1 MVSMNT
7 ITGFTFYD
15 SLNKLT
21 VGTLLLLLIG
31 GMIGEKAETNI
42 LFFVTAFIIG
52 IFYQTIIKNRTRFL
66 TNNLHMIKKA
76 HENVILKNKYIYK
89 DDYKKASYNKDDYQK
104 ASYDTDDYLK
114 AYYNVVKNGFLM
126 NIPTLE
132 AHENFLRNIWLIC
145 LLYLIT
151 VLADCCQ
158 SSISEIICQY
168 SKCAIAMFL
177 LLLIVFIPFVWY
189 KIQMKIFEL
198 VWEGD
203 YYANKLKNETCDSQ
217 KNKL

>member
-1 MVSMNT
+1 MNT

-21 VGTLLLLLIG
+21 VGTLLLLLVG

-52 IFYQTIIKNRTRFL
+52 IFYQTIIKCLTPFL

-76 HENVILKNKYIYK
+76 HENVKLKNKYMTK
-89 DDYKKASYNKDDYQK
+89 DNYQK

-203 YYANKLKNETCDSQ
+203 YYAKRLNPKNRIRVYP
-217 KNKL
+217 

>member
-1 MVSMNT
+1 MNT

-21 VGTLLLLLIG
+21 VGTLLLLLVG

-52 IFYQTIIKNRTRFL
+52 IFYQTFIKDRTRFL

-76 HENVILKNKYIYK
+76 HENVILKNKYITK
-89 DDYKKASYNKDDYQK
+89 DDYLKASYNK
-104 ASYDTDDYLK
+104 DDYLK

-203 YYANKLKNETCDSQ
+203 YYAKKLNPKTKSEFTLQCINI
-217 KNKL
+217 

>member
-1 MVSMNT
+1 MFGKKQIMNMNT

-21 VGTLLLLLIG
+21 VGTLLLLLLG

-52 IFYQTIIKNRTRFL
+52 IFYQTFIKDRTRFL

-76 HENVILKNKYIYK
+76 HENVILKNKYIT
-89 DDYKKASYNKDDYQK
+89 KDDYQK

-145 LLYLIT
+145 LMYLIA

-168 SKCAIAMFL
+168 SRCTIAMFL
-177 LLLIVFIPFVWY
+177 LILIVFIPFVWY
-189 KIQMKIFEL
+189 KIQMKIYEL

-203 YYANKLKNETCDSQ
+203 CYAKKLNPKN
-217 KNKL
+217 

>member
-1 MVSMNT
+1 MFDNKQIKNMNT

-21 VGTLLLLLIG
+21 VGTLLLLLLE

-52 IFYQTIIKNRTRFL
+52 IFYQTIIKCLTPFL

-76 HENVILKNKYIYK
+76 HENVILKNKYITK
-89 DDYKKASYNKDDYQK
+89 DDNLK

-114 AYYNVVKNGFLM
+114 AYYNIVKNGFLM

-203 YYANKLKNETCDSQ
+203 YYAKD
-217 KNKL
+217 

>member
-1 MVSMNT
+1 MFDNKQIKNMNT

-21 VGTLLLLLIG
+21 VGTLLLLLVG

-42 LFFVTAFIIG
+42 LFFVTVFIIG
-52 IFYQTIIKNRTRFL
+52 IFYQTIIKCLTPFL
-66 TNNLHMIKKA
+66 TNKLHMIKKA
-76 HENVILKNKYIYK
+76 HENVILKNNYI
-89 DDYKKASYNKDDYQK
+89 
-104 ASYDTDDYLK
+104 TEDDYLE

-145 LLYLIT
+145 LMYLIA

-189 KIQMKIFEL
+189 KIQMKIYEL

-203 YYANKLKNETCDSQ
+203 CYAKKLNPKTKSEFTLQCINI
-217 KNKL
+217 

>member
-1 MVSMNT
+1 MVNMNT

-21 VGTLLLLLIG
+21 VGTLLLLLAG

-52 IFYQTIIKNRTRFL
+52 IFYQTFIKDRTRFL

-76 HENVILKNKYIYK
+76 HENVILKNKYITK
-89 DDYKKASYNKDDYQK
+89 DDYLKASYNK
-104 ASYDTDDYLK
+104 DDYLK

-145 LLYLIT
+145 LMYLIA

-189 KIQMKIFEL
+189 KIQMKIYEL

-203 YYANKLKNETCDSQ
+203 CYAKKTKSEN
-217 KNKL
+217 

>member
-1 MVSMNT
+1 MNT

-21 VGTLLLLLIG
+21 VGTLLLLLVG

-42 LFFVTAFIIG
+42 MFFVTAFIIG
-52 IFYQTIIKNRTRFL
+52 IFYQTIIKCLTPFL

-76 HENVILKNKYIYK
+76 HENVILKNKYITK
-89 DDYKKASYNKDDYQK
+89 DDYLKAPYNK
-104 ASYDTDDYLK
+104 DDYLK

-132 AHENFLRNIWLIC
+132 AHENFLRNIWFIC

-203 YYANKLKNETCDSQ
+203 YYAKRLNPKNRIRVYP
-217 KNKL
+217 

>member
-1 MVSMNT
+1 MNT

-21 VGTLLLLLIG
+21 VGTLLLLLVG

-52 IFYQTIIKNRTRFL
+52 IFYQTFIKNITRFL

-76 HENVILKNKYIYK
+76 HENVILKNNYI
-89 DDYKKASYNKDDYQK
+89 
-104 ASYDTDDYLK
+104 TEDDYLK

-145 LLYLIT
+145 LMYLIA

-189 KIQMKIFEL
+189 KIQMKIYEL

-203 YYANKLKNETCDSQ
+203 CYAKKLNPKTKSEFTLQCINI
-217 KNKL
+217 

>member
-1 MVSMNT
+1 MNT

-21 VGTLLLLLIG
+21 VGTLLLLLLG

-52 IFYQTIIKNRTRFL
+52 IFYQTIIKGLTPFL

-76 HENVILKNKYIYK
+76 HENVKLKNKYMTK
-89 DDYKKASYNKDDYQK
+89 DNYLKASYNK
-104 ASYDTDDYLK
+104 DDYLK

-132 AHENFLRNIWLIC
+132 AHENFLRNIWIIC

-177 LLLIVFIPFVWY
+177 LLLIVFIPFIWY

-203 YYANKLKNETCDSQ
+203 YYAERLNPKNGIRVHP
-217 KNKL
+217 

>member
-1 MVSMNT
+1 MNT

-21 VGTLLLLLIG
+21 VGTLLLLLVG

-52 IFYQTIIKNRTRFL
+52 IFYQTIIKGLTPYL

-76 HENVILKNKYIYK
+76 HENFILKNKYITK
-89 DDYKKASYNKDDYQK
+89 DDYLKASYNE
-104 ASYDTDDYLK
+104 DDYLK

-145 LLYLIT
+145 LMYLIT

-203 YYANKLKNETCDSQ
+203 CYAKKLNPKN
-217 KNKL
+217 

>member
-1 MVSMNT
+1 MNMNT

-21 VGTLLLLLIG
+21 VGTLLLLLTG
-31 GMIGEKAETNI
+31 TRMGENAESTI

-52 IFYQTIIKNRTRFL
+52 IFYQTIIKCLTYFL

-76 HENVILKNKYIYK
+76 HENVILKNNYI
-89 DDYKKASYNKDDYQK
+89 
-104 ASYDTDDYLK
+104 TEDDYLK

-132 AHENFLRNIWLIC
+132 AHENFLRNLWPIC
-145 LLYLIT
+145 LMYLIA

-158 SSISEIICQY
+158 CFIGEIICQ
-168 SKCAIAMFL
+168 SKCATAMFL

-189 KIQMKIFEL
+189 RIQMKIYEL

-203 YYANKLKNETCDSQ
+203 YYAERLNPKNEIRVHP
-217 KNKL
+217 

>member
-1 MVSMNT
+1 MFDNKQIKNMNT

-21 VGTLLLLLIG
+21 VGTLLLLLVG

-42 LFFVTAFIIG
+42 MFFVTAFIIG
-52 IFYQTIIKNRTRFL
+52 IFYQTIIKCLTPFL

-76 HENVILKNKYIYK
+76 HENVILKNKYITK
-89 DDYKKASYNKDDYQK
+89 DDYLKASYNK
-104 ASYDTDDYLK
+104 DDYLK

-145 LLYLIT
+145 LLYLIA

-158 SSISEIICQY
+158 SSISEITCQY
-168 SKCAIAMFL
+168 SKCTIAMFL

-189 KIQMKIFEL
+189 KIQMKIYEL

-203 YYANKLKNETCDSQ
+203 CYAKKLNPKTKSEFTLQCINI
-217 KNKL
+217 

>member
-1 MVSMNT
+1 MNT

-21 VGTLLLLLIG
+21 VGTLLLLLPG

-42 LFFVTAFIIG
+42 LFFVSAFIIG
-52 IFYQTIIKNRTRFL
+52 IFYQTIIKGLTPYL

-76 HENVILKNKYIYK
+76 HENVILKNKYITK
-89 DDYKKASYNKDDYQK
+89 DDNLKASYN
-104 ASYDTDDYLK
+104 TDDYLK

-203 YYANKLKNETCDSQ
+203 YYAERLNPKNGTHP
-217 KNKL
+217 

>member
-1 MVSMNT
+1 MNT

-21 VGTLLLLLIG
+21 VGTLLLLLTG
-31 GMIGEKAETNI
+31 TRMGENAESTI

-52 IFYQTIIKNRTRFL
+52 IFYQTIIKCLTYFL

-76 HENVILKNKYIYK
+76 HENVILKNNYI
-89 DDYKKASYNKDDYQK
+89 
-104 ASYDTDDYLK
+104 TEDDYLK

-132 AHENFLRNIWLIC
+132 AHENFLRNLWPIC
-145 LLYLIT
+145 LMYLIA

-158 SSISEIICQY
+158 CFIGEIICQ
-168 SKCAIAMFL
+168 SKCATAMFL

-189 KIQMKIFEL
+189 RIQMKIFEL

-203 YYANKLKNETCDSQ
+203 YYAERLNPKNGIRVHP
-217 KNKL
+217 

>member
-1 MVSMNT
+1 MNT

-21 VGTLLLLLIG
+21 VGTLLLLLLG
-31 GMIGEKAETNI
+31 GVIGEKAETNI

-52 IFYQTIIKNRTRFL
+52 IFYQTIIKDRTRFL
-66 TNNLHMIKKA
+66 TNNLHMVKKA
-76 HENVILKNKYIYK
+76 HKKVILKNKYITK
-89 DDYKKASYNKDDYQK
+89 DDYLK

-145 LLYLIT
+145 LMYLIA

-158 SSISEIICQY
+158 SSISEIICLY

-189 KIQMKIFEL
+189 KIQMKIYEL

-203 YYANKLKNETCDSQ
+203 CYAKKLNPE
-217 KNKL
+217 N

>member
-1 MVSMNT
+1 MFDNKQIMNMNT

-21 VGTLLLLLIG
+21 VGTLLLLLTG
-31 GMIGEKAETNI
+31 TRMGENAESTI

-52 IFYQTIIKNRTRFL
+52 IFYQTIIKCLTYFL

-76 HENVILKNKYIYK
+76 HENVILKNNYI
-89 DDYKKASYNKDDYQK
+89 
-104 ASYDTDDYLK
+104 TEDDYLK

-132 AHENFLRNIWLIC
+132 AHENFLRNLWPIC
-145 LLYLIT
+145 LMYLIA

-158 SSISEIICQY
+158 CFIGEIICQ
-168 SKCAIAMFL
+168 SKCATAMFL

-189 KIQMKIFEL
+189 RIQMKIFEL

-203 YYANKLKNETCDSQ
+203 YYAERLNPKNGIRVHP
-217 KNKL
+217 

>member
-1 MVSMNT
+1 MFDNKQIMNMNT

-21 VGTLLLLLIG
+21 VGTLLLLLLG

-52 IFYQTIIKNRTRFL
+52 IFYQTIIKDRTRFL
-66 TNNLHMIKKA
+66 TNNFHMIKKT
-76 HENVILKNKYIYK
+76 HENVILKNKYIY
-89 DDYKKASYNKDDYQK
+89 KDDYQK

-177 LLLIVFIPFVWY
+177 LLLIFFIPFVWY
-189 KIQMKIFEL
+189 KIQMKIYEL

-203 YYANKLKNETCDSQ
+203 YYAERLEPKNGIRVHPCRC
-217 KNKL
+217 

>member
-1 MVSMNT
+1 MFDNKQIMNMNT

-21 VGTLLLLLIG
+21 VGTLLLLLVG

-52 IFYQTIIKNRTRFL
+52 IFYQTIIKCLTPFL

-76 HENVILKNKYIYK
+76 HENVKLKNKYMTK
-89 DDYKKASYNKDDYQK
+89 DNYQK

-189 KIQMKIFEL
+189 KIQMKIYEL

-203 YYANKLKNETCDSQ
+203 CYAKRLNPKN
-217 KNKL
+217 

>member
-1 MVSMNT
+1 MNT

-21 VGTLLLLLIG
+21 VGTLLLLLLG

-52 IFYQTIIKNRTRFL
+52 IFYQTIIKDRTRFL
-66 TNNLHMIKKA
+66 TNNFHMIKKV
-76 HENVILKNKYIYK
+76 HENVILKNKYIY
-89 DDYKKASYNKDDYQK
+89 KDDYQK

-177 LLLIVFIPFVWY
+177 LLLIFFIPFVWY
-189 KIQMKIFEL
+189 KIQMKIYEL

-203 YYANKLKNETCDSQ
+203 YYAERLEPKNGIRVHPCRC
-217 KNKL
+217 

>member
-1 MVSMNT
+1 MNT

-21 VGTLLLLLIG
+21 VGTLLLLLLG

-42 LFFVTAFIIG
+42 LFFVSAFIIG
-52 IFYQTIIKNRTRFL
+52 IFYQTFIKNITRFL

-76 HENVILKNKYIYK
+76 HENVILKNKYITK
-89 DDYKKASYNKDDYQK
+89 DDYLK

-132 AHENFLRNIWLIC
+132 AHENFLRNIWLIS

-189 KIQMKIFEL
+189 KIQMKIYEL

-203 YYANKLKNETCDSQ
+203 CYAKKLNPKN
-217 KNKL
+217 

>member
-1 MVSMNT
+1 MNT

-21 VGTLLLLLIG
+21 VGTLLLLLVG

-52 IFYQTIIKNRTRFL
+52 IFYQTFIKNITRFL
-66 TNNLHMIKKA
+66 TNNLPMIKKA
-76 HENVILKNKYIYK
+76 HENVILKNKYITK
-89 DDYKKASYNKDDYQK
+89 
-104 ASYDTDDYLK
+104 DDYLK

-145 LLYLIT
+145 LMYLIA

-189 KIQMKIFEL
+189 KIQMKIYEL

-203 YYANKLKNETCDSQ
+203 CYAKKLNPKTKSEFTLQCINI
-217 KNKL
+217 

>member
-1 MVSMNT
+1 MFDNKQIMNMNT

-21 VGTLLLLLIG
+21 VGTLLLLLLG

-52 IFYQTIIKNRTRFL
+52 IFYQTIIKDRTRFL
-66 TNNLHMIKKA
+66 TNNFHMIKKV
-76 HENVILKNKYIYK
+76 HENVILKNKYIY
-89 DDYKKASYNKDDYQK
+89 KDDYQK

-177 LLLIVFIPFVWY
+177 LLLIFFIPFVWY
-189 KIQMKIFEL
+189 KIQMKIYEL

-203 YYANKLKNETCDSQ
+203 YYAERLEPKNGIRVHPCRC
-217 KNKL
+217 

>member
-1 MVSMNT
+1 MNT

-21 VGTLLLLLIG
+21 VGTLLLLLVG

-42 LFFVTAFIIG
+42 LFFVSAFIIG
-52 IFYQTIIKNRTRFL
+52 IFYQTIINCLTPFL

-76 HENVILKNKYIYK
+76 HENVKLKNKYMTK
-89 DDYKKASYNKDDYQK
+89 DNYMKASYNKDDY
-104 ASYDTDDYLK
+104 LK
-114 AYYNVVKNGFLM
+114 AYYKVVKNGFLM

-189 KIQMKIFEL
+189 KIQMKIYEL

-203 YYANKLKNETCDSQ
+203 YYAERLDPKNGTHH
-217 KNKL
+217 

>member
-1 MVSMNT
+1 MFDNKQIKNMNT

-21 VGTLLLLLIG
+21 VGTLLLLLQG
-31 GMIGEKAETNI
+31 GIIGEKAETNI

-52 IFYQTIIKNRTRFL
+52 IFYQTFIKNITRFL

-76 HENVILKNKYIYK
+76 HGNVILKNKYITK
-89 DDYKKASYNKDDYQK
+89 DDYLKAPYNK
-104 ASYDTDDYLK
+104 DDYLK

-132 AHENFLRNIWLIC
+132 AHENFLRNIWFIC

-189 KIQMKIFEL
+189 KIQMKIFEF

-203 YYANKLKNETCDSQ
+203 YYAERLDSKNRIRVHP
-217 KNKL
+217 

>member
-1 MVSMNT
+1 M
-7 ITGFTFYD
+7 
-15 SLNKLT
+15 
-21 VGTLLLLLIG
+21 LLVG

-52 IFYQTIIKNRTRFL
+52 IFYQTIIKCLTPFL

-89 DDYKKASYNKDDYQK
+89 DDYQK
-104 ASYDTDDYLK
+104 ASYDTDDYLE

-145 LLYLIT
+145 LLYLIA

-198 VWEGD
+198 V
-203 YYANKLKNETCDSQ
+203 
-217 KNKL
+217 

>member
-1 MVSMNT
+1 MFDNKQIMNMNT

-21 VGTLLLLLIG
+21 VGTLLLLLVG

-52 IFYQTIIKNRTRFL
+52 IFYQTIIKCLTPFL

-76 HENVILKNKYIYK
+76 HENVKLKNKYMTK
-89 DDYKKASYNKDDYQK
+89 DNYQK

-145 LLYLIT
+145 
-151 VLADCCQ
+151 
-158 SSISEIICQY
+158 
-168 SKCAIAMFL
+168 
-177 LLLIVFIPFVWY
+177 
-189 KIQMKIFEL
+189 
-198 VWEGD
+198 
-203 YYANKLKNETCDSQ
+203 
-217 KNKL
+217 

>member
-1 MVSMNT
+1 MNT
-7 ITGFTFYD
+7 ITCFTFYD

-21 VGTLLLLLIG
+21 VGTLLLLLLG
-31 GMIGEKAETNI
+31 GIIGEKAETNI

-52 IFYQTIIKNRTRFL
+52 IFYQTFIKNITRFL
-66 TNNLHMIKKA
+66 TNNLPMIKKA
-76 HENVILKNKYIYK
+76 HENVILKNKYITK
-89 DDYKKASYNKDDYQK
+89 DDY
-104 ASYDTDDYLK
+104 LE

-145 LLYLIT
+145 LMYLIT

-203 YYANKLKNETCDSQ
+203 YYAERLDSKNRIRVHP
-217 KNKL
+217 

>member
-1 MVSMNT
+1 MNT

-21 VGTLLLLLIG
+21 VGTLLLLLVG

-52 IFYQTIIKNRTRFL
+52 IFYQTIIKDRTRFL

-76 HENVILKNKYIYK
+76 HENVILKNKYIY
-89 DDYKKASYNKDDYQK
+89 KDDYQK

-203 YYANKLKNETCDSQ
+203 CYAKKLNPKTKSEFTLQCINI
-217 KNKL
+217 

>member
-1 MVSMNT
+1 M
-7 ITGFTFYD
+7 
-15 SLNKLT
+15 
-21 VGTLLLLLIG
+21 LLVG

-52 IFYQTIIKNRTRFL
+52 IFYQTIIKCLTPFL

-76 HENVILKNKYIYK
+76 HENVILKNKYITK
-89 DDYKKASYNKDDYQK
+89 DDYLKASYNK
-104 ASYDTDDYLK
+104 DDYLK

-145 LLYLIT
+145 LMYLIA

-189 KIQMKIFEL
+189 KIQMKIYEL

-203 YYANKLKNETCDSQ
+203 CYAKKLNPKTKSEFNLQCI
-217 KNKL
+217 NI

>member
-1 MVSMNT
+1 MST

-21 VGTLLLLLIG
+21 VGTLLLLLVG

-52 IFYQTIIKNRTRFL
+52 IFYQTFIKDRTRFL
-66 TNNLHMIKKA
+66 TNNLPMIKKA
-76 HENVILKNKYIYK
+76 HENVILKNKYITK
-89 DDYKKASYNKDDYQK
+89 DDNLKASYNKDDY
-104 ASYDTDDYLK
+104 LE

-132 AHENFLRNIWLIC
+132 AHENCLRNIWLIC
-145 LLYLIT
+145 LLYLIA

-168 SKCAIAMFL
+168 SKCTIAMFL

-189 KIQMKIFEL
+189 KIQMKIYEL

-203 YYANKLKNETCDSQ
+203 CYAKKLNPKTKSEFTLQCINI
-217 KNKL
+217 

>member
-1 MVSMNT
+1 MFDNKEIINMNT

-21 VGTLLLLLIG
+21 VGTLLLLLVG

-52 IFYQTIIKNRTRFL
+52 IFYQTFIKDRTRFL

-76 HENVILKNKYIYK
+76 HENVILKNNYITK
-89 DDYKKASYNKDDYQK
+89 
-104 ASYDTDDYLK
+104 DDYLK

-189 KIQMKIFEL
+189 KIQMKIYEL

-203 YYANKLKNETCDSQ
+203 CYAKKLNPKN
-217 KNKL
+217 

>member
-1 MVSMNT
+1 MNT

-21 VGTLLLLLIG
+21 VGTLLLLLLG

-52 IFYQTIIKNRTRFL
+52 IFYQTILKDRTRFL
-66 TNNLHMIKKA
+66 TNNLRMIKKA
-76 HENVILKNKYIYK
+76 HENVILKNKYITK
-89 DDYKKASYNKDDYQK
+89 
-104 ASYDTDDYLK
+104 DDYLK

-145 LLYLIT
+145 LMYLIS

-189 KIQMKIFEL
+189 NIQMKIYEL

-203 YYANKLKNETCDSQ
+203 YYAERLDPKNGTHP
-217 KNKL
+217 

>member
-1 MVSMNT
+1 MFDNKQIMNMNT

-21 VGTLLLLLIG
+21 VGTLLLLLVG
-31 GMIGEKAETNI
+31 GMTGEKAETNI

-52 IFYQTIIKNRTRFL
+52 IFYQTIIKCLTPFL

-76 HENVILKNKYIYK
+76 HENVILKNKYITK
-89 DDYKKASYNKDDYQK
+89 DDY
-104 ASYDTDDYLK
+104 LE

-145 LLYLIT
+145 LMYLIA

-203 YYANKLKNETCDSQ
+203 YYAKRLNPKNRIRVYP
-217 KNKL
+217 

>member
-52 IFYQTIIKNRTRFL
+52 IFYQTFIKDRTRFL

-76 HENVILKNKYIYK
+76 HENVILKNKYITK
-89 DDYKKASYNKDDYQK
+89 DDYLKASYNK
-104 ASYDTDDYLK
+104 DDYLK

>member
-1 MVSMNT
+1 MVNMNT

-21 VGTLLLLLIG
+21 VGTLLLLLVG

-52 IFYQTIIKNRTRFL
+52 IFYQTIIKCLTPFL

-89 DDYKKASYNKDDYQK
+89 DDYQKASYNKDDYQK

-145 LLYLIT
+145 LMYLIT

-203 YYANKLKNETCDSQ
+203 YYAKRLNPKNRIRVYP
-217 KNKL
+217 

>member
-1 MVSMNT
+1 MNT

-21 VGTLLLLLIG
+21 VGTLLLLLAG

-52 IFYQTIIKNRTRFL
+52 IFYQTFIKDRTRFL

-76 HENVILKNKYIYK
+76 HENVILKNKYITK
-89 DDYKKASYNKDDYQK
+89 DDYLKASYNK
-104 ASYDTDDYLK
+104 DDYLK

-145 LLYLIT
+145 LMYLIA

-189 KIQMKIFEL
+189 KIQMKIYEL

-203 YYANKLKNETCDSQ
+203 CYAKKTKSEN
-217 KNKL
+217 

>member
-1 MVSMNT
+1 MFDNKQIKNMNT

-21 VGTLLLLLIG
+21 VGTLLLLLLG
-31 GMIGEKAETNI
+31 GIIGEKAETNI

-52 IFYQTIIKNRTRFL
+52 IFYQTFIKNITRFL
-66 TNNLHMIKKA
+66 TNNLPMIKKA
-76 HENVILKNKYIYK
+76 HENVILKNKYITK
-89 DDYKKASYNKDDYQK
+89 DDY
-104 ASYDTDDYLK
+104 LE

-132 AHENFLRNIWLIC
+132 AHKNFLRNIWLIC
-145 LLYLIT
+145 LMYLIA

-203 YYANKLKNETCDSQ
+203 YYAKRLNPKNRIRVYP
-217 KNKL
+217 

>member
-1 MVSMNT
+1 MNT

-21 VGTLLLLLIG
+21 IGTLLLLLAG

-52 IFYQTIIKNRTRFL
+52 IFYQTFIKDRTRFL

-76 HENVILKNKYIYK
+76 HENVILKNKYITK
-89 DDYKKASYNKDDYQK
+89 DDYLKASYNK
-104 ASYDTDDYLK
+104 DDYLK

-203 YYANKLKNETCDSQ
+203 YYAKKLNPKT
-217 KNKL
+217 